1 MGYWERGI
9 WSTAQR
15 ALHINYLE
23 LLTASTEAFPSD
35 VGGPAC
41 VGKVRQLD
49 GSGIH

>member
-9 WSTAQR
+9 GSTALR
-15 ALHINYLE
+15 ALHINHLE

-49 GSGIH
+49 SGGVH